1 MKQDDY
7 EKLWGKKTMQQALQ
21 DAIAKAHTGYSYAKL
36 VSMVQDEEN
45 DDGLEA
51 DEVKDVDKLTNLI
64 GHMFEYYGVKRLGEG
79 FDKLEMASQMYIVGG
94 IVHRFTAGLPEGA
107 GFAEV
112 KMENSDWQALLVRKG
127 SGYQPEVDA
136 LIKATEE

>member
-1 MKQDDY
+1 MSRQTELE
-7 EKLWGKKTMQQALQ
+7 EKYGKLLFE
-21 DAIAKAHTGYSYAKL
+21 DAIDKFLKDFDITTPL
-36 VSMVQDEEN
+36 V
-45 DDGLEA
+45 DDQARSELA
-51 DEVKDVDKLTNLI
+51 D
-64 GHMFEYYGVKRLGEG
+64 MFEYYGVDRLGKG
-79 FDKLEMASQMYIVGG
+79 FDKLVMPSQMYIVGG

-112 KMENSDWQALLVRKG
+112 KMENSDWQCLLVRKG

>member
-1 MKQDDY
+1 MHKEDY

-36 VSMVQDEEN
+36 QSMVEDENN

-79 FDKLEMASQMYIVGG
+79 FDKLEPASQMYIIGG
-94 IVHRFTAGLPEGA
+94 MIYRFANTLPEGA
-107 GFAEV
+107 AFTEIS
-112 KMENSDWQALLVRKG
+112 MENSEWDCFLIKKG
-127 SGYQPEVDA
+127 AGYEPEVEA
-136 LIKATEE
+136 LRKASDE

>member
-1 MKQDDY
+1 MKQEEY

-36 VSMVQDEEN
+36 QEMVKDENNE
-45 DDGLEA
+45 DMLEA
-51 DEVKDVDKLTNLI
+51 DEVKDVDKLANLI

-79 FDKLEMASQMYIVGG
+79 FDKLEMASQMYLVGG

-112 KMENSDWQALLVRKG
+112 TMENSDWQCLLVKKG
-127 SGYQPEVDA
+127 AGYENEVKA
-136 LIKATEE
+136 LREASEE